1 MVSLKNSLR
10 TLFYYPSA
18 IFGMLVVLLLIF
30 TAVYAMVTIPYREA
44 IRLWR
49 GGEEVW
55 YQNPKFAPPAWINLF
70 SSKKYAESF
79 AVNTSD
85 GSMVK
90 EVTPGAEGTATVNT
104 SYTFDFLSDYYPQE
118 IILYFNST
126 YDEKQPFIS
135 VEWVTPD
142 DRTVLIVNLAMSQKH
157 TYRFS
162 QDAKLKTKLRT
173 DDTIPYLFS

>member
-1 MVSLKNSLR
+1 MNTWRSSFQKF
-10 TLFYYPSA
+10 FYYPSA
-18 IFGMLVVLLLIF
+18 VLGMLVVFLLVF
-30 TAVYAMVTIPYREA
+30 TAVYAMIKIPYREA

-90 EVTPGAEGTATVNT
+90 EVTPGAEGTA
-104 SYTFDFLSDYYPQE
+104 
-118 IILYFNST
+118 
-126 YDEKQPFIS
+126 
-135 VEWVTPD
+135 
-142 DRTVLIVNLAMSQKH
+142 
-157 TYRFS
+157 
-162 QDAKLKTKLRT
+162 
-173 DDTIPYLFS
+173 